1 MASVA
6 DRQHCRGRE
15 GDGRDDEVSS
25 EPDPSAIHFEPLRPA
40 SRGRLIAGF
49 VLGPV
54 LWLMALIVAAWLF
67 DYSLAI
73 ALGLL
78 VTLSSFLV
86 SLLVLAI
93 LYRQRR
99 SQERRYADGG

>member
-1 MASVA
+1 M
-6 DRQHCRGRE
+6 
-15 GDGRDDEVSS
+15 SS
-25 EPDPSAIHFEPLRPA
+25 ELDRPAMRFEPLRPA

-54 LWLMALIVAAWLF
+54 LWVVALIVAAWLF
-67 DYSLAI
+67 DYSWAI

-78 VTLSSFLV
+78 VTLSAFLV

-93 LYRQRR
+93 LYGQRR